1 MREEE
6 SAPSS
11 SSGSRPTSNSKN
23 TKKKCKMMHVF
34 YPYTFFFILLV
45 QYCFVD
51 TKRKREGI
59 STDVLEVLGELEER
73 ADHRWFTMEEK
84 RMKLEAELEE
94 KRRCEERNH
103 ELRIQKLRMGCMQ
116 QMFTNFAPH
125 PPMYSHQAPFPH
137 RTPTHHLILFNH
149 PHHLATFTP
158 HQLTLFAHTHHPL
171 RSCLL
176 IFIHMHKL
184 IRILE
189 TNFDYLLYQF

>member
-1 MREEE
+1 
-6 SAPSS
+6 
-11 SSGSRPTSNSKN
+11 
-23 TKKKCKMMHVF
+23 MMHVL

-73 ADHRWFTMEEK
+73 ADQRWFTMEEK

-103 ELRIQKLRMGCMQ
+103 ELRIQKLMMGCMQ

-137 RTPTHHLILFNH
+137 RTPTAPPNPIQSPPPSSHLH
-149 PHHLATFTP
+149 TTP
-158 HQLTLFAHTHHPL
+158 TNPLCTTPTNPL
-171 RSCLL
+171 RTPPPSTPFMP
-176 IFIHMHKL
+176 IDFYSYAQVD
-184 IRILE
+184 
-189 TNFDYLLYQF
+189 TNSGDEF